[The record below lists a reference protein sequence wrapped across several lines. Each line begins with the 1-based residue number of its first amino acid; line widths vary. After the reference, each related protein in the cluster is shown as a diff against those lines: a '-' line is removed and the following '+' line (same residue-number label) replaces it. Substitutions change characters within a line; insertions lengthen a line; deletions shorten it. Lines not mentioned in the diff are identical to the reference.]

1 MNKHRIA
8 LNIAFTILMIA
19 STFLPL
25 ANTQAAYPSAQIA
38 KTNFGIN
45 QLPPFAPGV
54 VLVGLKQGVTAGM
67 GGTWCGDYQPIIK
80 QGTCP
85 IRRS

>member
-45 QLPPFAPGV
+45 QLPPFAPALFW
-54 VLVGLKQGVTAGM
+54 LV
-67 GGTWCGDYQPIIK
+67 
-80 QGTCP
+80 
-85 IRRS
+85 